1 MKETEM
7 REIAEVLN
15 LVMTNVRPAAGAAQA
30 SKYTLDNTIVAQAS
44 GRVRQLLG
52 RFPLYPELDLDMM
65 LESVESQ
72 TTEVV
77 GSPSTVE
84 SR

>member
-1 MKETEM
+1 M

-15 LVMTNVRPAAGAAQA
+15 LVLTNVRPAAGAAQA
-30 SKYTLDNTIVAQAS
+30 SKFTLDNTIVDQAS
-44 GRVRQLLG
+44 GRVRELLG

-65 LESVESQ
+65 LESVE
-72 TTEVV
+72 TETA
-77 GSPSTVE
+77 GLAGAQSTVE